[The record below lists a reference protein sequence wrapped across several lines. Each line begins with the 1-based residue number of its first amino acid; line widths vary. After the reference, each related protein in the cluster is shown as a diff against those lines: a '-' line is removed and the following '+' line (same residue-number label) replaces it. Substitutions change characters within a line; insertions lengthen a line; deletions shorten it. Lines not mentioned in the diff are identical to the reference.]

1 MRSQL
6 AFVLLVASALARGQ
20 APTVHLEFAE
30 AGSYEAFT
38 AAKVPDEPP
47 KTSVQ
52 TLEKGMDVPVSS
64 VPDTYLVIVW
74 DRNRNNVATRPIKN
88 FVNQNWD
95 VASKEFSRLGL
106 IQVRVEHEG
115 KPVSK
120 ATVRAKSGDQIVER
134 NLGSEEAGVARFFGF
149 REGKID
155 VEVKVDAE
163 DGGTK
168 TLKQSFDVRADREDP
183 EIRLIVAVPHKVA
196 TLDAPGTEAA
206 EASTPTKTSR
216 DSPPPNPLGQ
226 AVVYLLGIG
235 IAVGAIYAAM
245 RLLKKEPA
253 ALKAKLEQL
262 GVQIPAAD
270 ADEPPPPPVPVAPAR
285 LEPIVLGDAPAQ
297 ATGTPRLVS
306 VLGESFEIPEGET
319 VLGRE
324 SGLGISLPGE
334 PTVSRR
340 HASLIRTGDT
350 VRVVDHG
357 STNGTFV
364 NGAKVSG
371 EAFLRPGDEVQFGA
385 IRFRYEG

>member
-1 MRSQL
+1 M
-6 AFVLLVASALARGQ
+6 VAAAQS
-20 APTVHLEFAE
+20 PTVHLEFAE

-52 TLEKGMDVPVSS
+52 TQEKGLDVPVSS
-64 VPDTYLVIVW
+64 VPDNYLVIVW
-74 DRNRNNVATRPIKN
+74 DKNRNNVATRPIKN
-88 FVNQNWD
+88 FVKQNWD
-95 VASKEFSRLGL
+95 VAPKEFARLGL

-120 ATVRAKSGDQIVER
+120 ATVRAKSGDQTVER
-134 NLGSEEAGVARFFGF
+134 SLGAEEQGVARFFGF

-155 VEVKVDAE
+155 LEVEVEAE
-163 DGGTK
+163 GGVTK
-168 TLKQSFDVRADREDP
+168 TQKQSFDVRANREDA

-196 TLDAPGTEAA
+196 TVEVPRVEAVEPSA
-206 EASTPTKTSR
+206 PTKTER

-226 AVVYLLGIG
+226 ALVYLLGIG
-235 IAVGAIYAAM
+235 IAGGAIYAAL
-245 RLLKKEPA
+245 RLLKKEPE

-262 GVQIPAAD
+262 GVHIPDAN
-270 ADEPPPPPVPVAPAR
+270 ADEPPPAPAPVAPAR
-285 LEPIVLGDAPAQ
+285 PEPILLGDAPA
-297 ATGTPRLVS
+297 AVTGSPRLVTA
-306 VLGESFEIPEGET
+306 LGESLELLEGET

-324 SGLGISLPGE
+324 AGLGISLPGE
-334 PTVSRR
+334 STVSRR

-364 NGAKVSG
+364 NGAKVSV
-371 EAFLRPGDEVQFGA
+371 EAVLRPGDEVQFGA
-385 IRFRYEG
+385 VRFRYEG